1 MRATDRL
8 VPPAYGLAAVL
19 VLVPI
24 LDVLLQ
30 VWPLDPGEA
39 SWRFG
44 AIGILSRSLLTPLLG
59 LLLAMATAAAAGHR
73 HALRL
78 TGALS
83 GLLAVGLV
91 AVGGLFALDG
101 LELRAVV
108 APGEPRARFDRTG
121 FQASVKLGL
130 FILLS
135 LAYAIFAWL
144 GVRDEKRER
153 KVVRPPSGP
162 GIVASEARRR
172 SSETVS
178 AEAPARGIATVAG
191 DTRQD

>member
-8 VPPAYGLAAVL
+8 VPPAYGLATLL

-30 VWPLDPGEA
+30 VWPLDPTEA

-59 LLLAMATAAAAGHR
+59 LLLAMGTAAAAGHR
-73 HALRL
+73 PALRL

-83 GLLAVGLV
+83 GLLAFGLIGVG
-91 AVGGLFALDG
+91 AVFALDG

-108 APGEPRARFDRTG
+108 APGEPRGRFDRTA

-130 FILLS
+130 FILLA

-153 KVVRPPSGP
+153 KVVRAPSGP
-162 GIVASEARRR
+162 GIVASDARRR
-172 SSETVS
+172 SSGTTSVEG
-178 AEAPARGIATVAG
+178 PARGIATVTA
-191 DTRQD
+191 DAPQD